1 MGPRLP
7 STFVSGPLNELG
19 EIESDQKLDVQ
30 LKTLAET
37 LEVSFRSQNSSK
49 VNLAVGVLEGI
60 IPVAVRNGRP
70 GAYFSRCIELA
81 AVVLSA

>member
-7 STFVSGPLNELG
+7 STFVSGPLNE
-19 EIESDQKLDVQ
+19 LDVQ

-49 VNLAVGVLEGI
+49 INLAVGVLEGI
-60 IPVAVRNGRP
+60 IPAAVRNGRP
-70 GAYFSRCIELA
+70 GAYFQG
-81 AVVLSA
+81 VLS